1 MAKRWL
7 YLVVR
12 QKEES
17 PVVNFSLT
25 HEAIPMLEQHQ
36 DSLLPR
42 VTQGEEGHETAE
54 KRPDLVFIQC
64 AVKPRPSGRG
74 YKARFST

>member
-1 MAKRWL
+1 
-7 YLVVR
+7 
-12 QKEES
+12 
-17 PVVNFSLT
+17 
-25 HEAIPMLEQHQ
+25 MLEQHQ